1 MTERDYSMKYI
12 RTKEKVYEVVEENE
26 RYYKCCYDKGCITL
40 VAKFDNDVN
49 GFSKALKTADTIE
62 ELCDE
67 FRYEFDNFLKHE
79 RCWLDVATGIYHD
92 FDNDTALNE
101 IEISTIKGGI
111 WTDTGLIYVAK
122 MNDKGELELI

>member
-1 MTERDYSMKYI
+1 MFV

-26 RYYKCCYDKGCITL
+26 RYYKCCYDDGCITL

-67 FRYEFDNFLKHE
+67 IVGVDKTCKNGHQLLRAFPYKCANF
-79 RCWLDVATGIYHD
+79 W
-92 FDNDTALNE
+92 N
-101 IEISTIKGGI
+101 GGVYGAI
-111 WTDTGLIYVAK
+111 WTDTGLKYIAK
-122 MNDKGELELI
+122 MNEKGELELI